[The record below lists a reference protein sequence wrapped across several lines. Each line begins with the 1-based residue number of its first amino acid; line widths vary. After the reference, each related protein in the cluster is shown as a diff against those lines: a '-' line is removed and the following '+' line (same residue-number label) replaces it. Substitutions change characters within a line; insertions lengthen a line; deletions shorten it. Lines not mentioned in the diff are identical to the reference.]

1 MNGLLKRLLGA
12 MTIVAAAVGMAAAPA
27 HAQGDQQVLVNQAET
42 TLSNFMRDPEMKWLQ
57 QNFKRAKAVMIAPE
71 LLKAGFIFGGSG
83 GGLLGR
89 ILVATLG
96 AVILIVVLRLI
107 KRA

>member
-1 MNGLLKRLLGA
+1 MGILYLLLVGLVSGWLAGTLMRGGGFGMAGDMAVGVLGA
-12 MTIVAAAVGMAAAPA
+12 LIG
-27 HAQGDQQVLVNQAET
+27 
-42 TLSNFMRDPEMKWLQ
+42 
-57 QNFKRAKAVMIAPE
+57 
-71 LLKAGFIFGGSG
+71 GFIFGGSG

>member
-1 MNGLLKRLLGA
+1 MEILYLLLVGLVAGWLAGTLMRGGGFGMAGDMAVGVLGA
-12 MTIVAAAVGMAAAPA
+12 LIG
-27 HAQGDQQVLVNQAET
+27 
-42 TLSNFMRDPEMKWLQ
+42 
-57 QNFKRAKAVMIAPE
+57 
-71 LLKAGFIFGGSG
+71 GFIFGGSG

>member
-1 MNGLLKRLLGA
+1 MGILYLLLVGLVAGWLAGTLMRGGGFGMVGDMAVGVLGA
-12 MTIVAAAVGMAAAPA
+12 LIG
-27 HAQGDQQVLVNQAET
+27 
-42 TLSNFMRDPEMKWLQ
+42 
-57 QNFKRAKAVMIAPE
+57 
-71 LLKAGFIFGGSG
+71 GFIFGGSG

>member
-1 MNGLLKRLLGA
+1 MGILYLLLVGLVAGWLAGTLMRGGGFGMAGDMAVGVLGA
-12 MTIVAAAVGMAAAPA
+12 LIG
-27 HAQGDQQVLVNQAET
+27 
-42 TLSNFMRDPEMKWLQ
+42 
-57 QNFKRAKAVMIAPE
+57 
-71 LLKAGFIFGGSG
+71 GFIFGGSG

-96 AVILIVVLRLI
+96 AVILILVLRLI

>member
-1 MNGLLKRLLGA
+1 MGILYLLLVGLVAGWLAGTLMRGGGFGMAGDMAVGVLGA
-12 MTIVAAAVGMAAAPA
+12 LIG
-27 HAQGDQQVLVNQAET
+27 
-42 TLSNFMRDPEMKWLQ
+42 
-57 QNFKRAKAVMIAPE
+57 
-71 LLKAGFIFGGSG
+71 GFIFGGSG

>member
-1 MNGLLKRLLGA
+1 MGILYRLLVGL
-12 MTIVAAAVGMAAAPA
+12 VAGWLAGTLMRGGGFGMAGDMAVG
-27 HAQGDQQVLVNQAET
+27 VLGA
-42 TLSNFMRDPEMKWLQ
+42 L
-57 QNFKRAKAVMIAPE
+57 IG
-71 LLKAGFIFGGSG
+71 GFIFGGSG